1 MKFIL
6 GKKLKMT
13 QIFDETGRVVPA
25 TLIEA
30 GPCVVSQIKTKEKDG
45 YKAIQVG
52 FDKKRAKNIA
62 KPQKGHLAQ
71 VQKSNKDLA
80 EEEVNLRYLR
90 EFRVEKPEEFK
101 LGSKITA
108 DVFAEGDKVRVI
120 GISKGKGFQG
130 VVKRH
135 GFAGA
140 PATHG
145 TKHNLRAPGS
155 IGSAFPERVWKG
167 RRMAGRM
174 GYDTINL
181 KGTKVVQ
188 VDKDNNLLAIKGS
201 LPGRT
206 GTLLR
211 VVER

>member
-13 QIFDETGRVVPA
+13 QVFDETGRVVPA
-25 TLIEA
+25 TLVEA
-30 GPCVVSQIKTKEKDG
+30 GPCVVSQVKTKEKDG
-45 YKAIQVG
+45 YEAIQIG
-52 FDKKRAKNIA
+52 FDKKKSKNIL

-71 VQKSNKDLA
+71 VKKANKDLTEDEINA
-80 EEEVNLRYLR
+80 RYLR
-90 EFRVEKPEEFK
+90 EFKVEKPEEFK

-120 GISKGKGFQG
+120 GLSKGKGFQG

-135 GFAGA
+135 GFSGA

-174 GYDTINL
+174 GYETINL

-188 VDKDNNLLAIKGS
+188 VDKENNLIAIKGA

-211 VVER
+211 IIER